1 MSVPFIARA
10 VCLSLALAS
19 GASMLGAVSPAGA
32 AEKDELSSARAKFQQ
47 ALELEQAGNYAHAVQ
62 MFREVGQVRMTPQV
76 RYHIASCEEKLGK
89 LVAALGG
96 YELALAE
103 AESLGP
109 DFQKEVEERASSLR
123 SRIPK
128 LVIER
133 GQGAKAATVELD
145 GVSLGSSSIGVEV
158 PIDPGPHTIQAKAPG
173 YQPYSTTVDVT
184 EGELERIPIKLEE
197 LTESERP
204 SVDAETP
211 TPASTEKPVRTTRL
225 IAYGTGGFA
234 LAAGAATFVFWYK
247 RNSALDQMRSLC
259 GNDRSCKDNL
269 AELSDAEE
277 ELARKTNDKLVLYD
291 TLFVAGLAT
300 TGVALAATATLV
312 ALEVFEKKPK
322 KAATLTVQ
330 LAPHAPGAELGGISV
345 LGTF

>member
-173 YQPYSTTVDVT
+173 YQPYSATVDVT

-204 SVDAETP
+204 SVDAEAP
-211 TPASTEKPVRTTRL
+211 TPA
-225 IAYGTGGFA
+225 
-234 LAAGAATFVFWYK
+234 
-247 RNSALDQMRSLC
+247 
-259 GNDRSCKDNL
+259 
-269 AELSDAEE
+269 
-277 ELARKTNDKLVLYD
+277 
-291 TLFVAGLAT
+291 
-300 TGVALAATATLV
+300 
-312 ALEVFEKKPK
+312 
-322 KAATLTVQ
+322 
-330 LAPHAPGAELGGISV
+330 
-345 LGTF
+345 

>member
-1 MSVPFIARA
+1 MAVPYIARA
-10 VCLSLALAS
+10 LCLSLALGS
-19 GASMLGAVSPAGA
+19 GVSTLSAVSTASA
-32 AEKDELSSARAKFQQ
+32 AEKDELSNARAKFQQ
-47 ALELEQAGNYAHAVQ
+47 AVELEQAGNYAHAVQ

-76 RYHIASCEEKLGK
+76 RYHIATCEEKLGK

-109 DFQKEVEERASSLR
+109 EFQKEVEEKASALRA
-123 SRIPK
+123 RIPK

-133 GQGAKAATVELD
+133 GEGAKAAIVDLD

-173 YQPYSTTVDVT
+173 YEPYNATVEVT
-184 EGELERIPIKLEE
+184 EGEIERISISLEK
-197 LTESERP
+197 LTESAKPKDDVEAPP
-204 SVDAETP
+204 SAP
-211 TPASTEKPVRTTRL
+211 TEKPLRTTRL

-247 RNSALDQMRSLC
+247 RNSALDQMRALC

-277 ELARKTNDKLVLYD
+277 DLARKTNDKLVLYD

-322 KAATLTVQ
+322 KAAGLRVQ
-330 LAPHAPGAELGGISV
+330 LAPHAPGAELGGVSV
-345 LGTF
+345 LGKF

>member
-1 MSVPFIARA
+1 MSVPSLARA

-19 GASMLGAVSPAGA
+19 GASMLGAVSPADA

-173 YQPYSTTVDVT
+173 YQPYSTTVEVT

-204 SVDAETP
+204 NVDAVAP

-277 ELARKTNDKLVLYD
+277 DLARKTNDKLVLYD